1 MMGMSASL
9 ASDLYVVLTSRGI
22 ALSKERLAGA
32 LSAAERSELNRWLLA
47 RTLSVI
53 AQWLDRMDRCL
64 VVTACSEVLA
74 TAERAGTRVLQ
85 QPASGHNAAAKAGA
99 AQVATLGARR
109 IVFLPADLP
118 ELTPEALD
126 AFVARAVSA
135 DYVLA
140 PDKEGPGTNAVIAYA
155 VPDLQFFF
163 GPGSLAKYVQWAA
176 ARGWRVAVHAA
187 PELAF
192 DLDCP
197 EDYALWSRTHI
208 RGEIT

>member
-1 MMGMSASL
+1 MTGIPASL
-9 ASDLYVVLTSRGI
+9 AEDLYVVLTSRGI
-22 ALSKERLAGA
+22 ALSKERLATA
-32 LSAAERSELNRWLLA
+32 LSLAERSELNRWLVG
-47 RTLSVI
+47 RTLAVI
-53 AQWLDRMDRCL
+53 AEWLGRMDRCL

-74 TAERAGTRVLQ
+74 AAERFGARVLER
-85 QPASGHNAAAKAGA
+85 PASGHNDAASAGA
-99 AQVATLGARR
+99 ARVAALGARR

-118 ELTPEALD
+118 HLTPAALD

-140 PDKEGPGTNAVIAYA
+140 PDKEGPGTNAVIAHA

-163 GPGSLAKYVQWAA
+163 GPGSLAKYVQWAG
-176 ARGWRVAVHAA
+176 ARGWRVAVHST

-192 DLDCP
+192 DLDSP
-197 EDYALWSRTHI
+197 EDYALWSKTAI